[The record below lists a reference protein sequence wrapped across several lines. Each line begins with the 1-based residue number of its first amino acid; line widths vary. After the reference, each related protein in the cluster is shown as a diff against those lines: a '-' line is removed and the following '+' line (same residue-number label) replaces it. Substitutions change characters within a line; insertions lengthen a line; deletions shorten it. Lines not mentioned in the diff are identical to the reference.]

1 MKDNNTVRSGI
12 NFFEVLGVVFIVL
25 RLCGV
30 IGWPWV
36 WVLAPIWM
44 PICLYGLVFLIVVIW
59 AKLKD
64 RKERQVKWNG

>member
-12 NFFEVLGVVFIVL
+12 NFFELLGIVFIIL

-44 PICLYGLVFLIVVIW
+44 PIGLYGLVFLIVFIW

-64 RKERQVKWNG
+64 RKERQVKHV

>member
-12 NFFEVLGVVFIVL
+12 NFFDVLGIVFIIL

-36 WVLAPIWM
+36 WVLAPIWV
-44 PICLYGLVFLIVVIW
+44 PIGLWLLAVLIAIIV
-59 AKLKD
+59 AA
-64 RKERQVKWNG
+64 RKRR

>member
-12 NFFEVLGVVFIVL
+12 NFFELLGIVFIIL

-36 WVLAPIWM
+36 WVLAPIWV
-44 PICLYGLVFLIVVIW
+44 PIGLWLLAVLIAFIL
-59 AKLKD
+59 AMLKD
-64 RKERQVKWNG
+64 RKERQVK

>member
-12 NFFEVLGVVFIVL
+12 NFFELLGIVFIIL

-30 IGWPWV
+30 IDWPWV

-44 PICLYGLVFLIVVIW
+44 PIGLYGLVFLIVFIW

-64 RKERQVKWNG
+64 RKERR

>member
-12 NFFEVLGVVFIVL
+12 NFFELLGIVFIIL

-30 IGWPWV
+30 IDWPWV

-44 PICLYGLVFLIVVIW
+44 PIGLYGLVFLIVVIW

>member
-12 NFFEVLGVVFIVL
+12 NFFEVLGIVFIIL

-36 WVLAPIWM
+36 WVLAPIWV
-44 PICLYGLVFLIVVIW
+44 PIGLWLLAVLIAIIV
-59 AKLKD
+59 AA
-64 RKERQVKWNG
+64 RKRR